1 MNGSLNT
8 DRLARALLMHRNQ
21 TDPVSGL
28 SPAEVIFG
36 RQLRDHL
43 PFKPEKFQ
51 PRAESRMDDDQRE
64 KTFMRRHLLKHD
76 QLSSTSKPLSPI
88 MIGNS
93 VVLQNKTDPGKS
105 GKFTKTGIITDSF
118 GFQQYEVKVDGSNN
132 LTTRHRFHL
141 RKIVPPTSMNR

>member
-1 MNGSLNT
+1 MAQRVSSAYYPRGNKRSEVAVKSAKRLILDNLGINGSLNT
-8 DRLARALLMHRNQ
+8 DGLAKALLMHRNQ

-51 PRAESRMDDDQRE
+51 PRAEWRMEADQRE

-88 MIGNS
+88 MIG
-93 VVLQNKTDPGKS
+93 
-105 GKFTKTGIITDSF
+105 DSCPA
-118 GFQQYEVKVDGSNN
+118 G
-132 LTTRHRFHL
+132 
-141 RKIVPPTSMNR
+141 